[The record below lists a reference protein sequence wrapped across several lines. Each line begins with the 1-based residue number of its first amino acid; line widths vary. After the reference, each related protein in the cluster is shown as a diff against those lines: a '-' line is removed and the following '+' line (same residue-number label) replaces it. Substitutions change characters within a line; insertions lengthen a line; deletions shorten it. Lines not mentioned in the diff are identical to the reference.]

1 MVKQYKQKKA
11 VSFARILA
19 PAERSFGEQAKKVTQ
34 NSQKCYSKLLTTLFK
49 NATIWLQKTKKELK
63 MSIKLSAEV
72 QKRNISVKSFEG
84 KMFSPY
90 QAQKAGILTIGYYP
104 VDVEIQKNKRDLIL
118 LNFDKFTSEQKSI
131 ACKILINIERNINF
145 ICSMIN
151 QQNLER
157 A

>member
-1 MVKQYKQKKA
+1 
-11 VSFARILA
+11 
-19 PAERSFGEQAKKVTQ
+19 
-34 NSQKCYSKLLTTLFK
+34 
-49 NATIWLQKTKKELK
+49 
-63 MSIKLSAEV
+63 MSI
-72 QKRNISVKSFEG
+72 
-84 KMFSPY
+84 MFSPY

-131 ACKILINIERNINF
+131 ACKMLITIERNINF

>member
-1 MVKQYKQKKA
+1 
-11 VSFARILA
+11 
-19 PAERSFGEQAKKVTQ
+19 
-34 NSQKCYSKLLTTLFK
+34 
-49 NATIWLQKTKKELK
+49 
-63 MSIKLSAEV
+63 
-72 QKRNISVKSFEG
+72 
-84 KMFSPY
+84 MFSPY
-90 QAQKAGILTIGYYP
+90 QAQKAGILTISYYP

-118 LNFDKFTSEQKSI
+118 LNFDKFTPEQKSI

>member
-1 MVKQYKQKKA
+1 
-11 VSFARILA
+11 
-19 PAERSFGEQAKKVTQ
+19 
-34 NSQKCYSKLLTTLFK
+34 
-49 NATIWLQKTKKELK
+49 
-63 MSIKLSAEV
+63 
-72 QKRNISVKSFEG
+72 
-84 KMFSPY
+84 MFSPY
-90 QAQKAGILTIGYYP
+90 QAQKAGILTISYYP

-118 LNFDKFTSEQKSI
+118 LNFDKFTPEQKSV

>member
-1 MVKQYKQKKA
+1 
-11 VSFARILA
+11 
-19 PAERSFGEQAKKVTQ
+19 
-34 NSQKCYSKLLTTLFK
+34 
-49 NATIWLQKTKKELK
+49 
-63 MSIKLSAEV
+63 MSI
-72 QKRNISVKSFEG
+72 
-84 KMFSPY
+84 MFSPY

-104 VDVEIQKNKRDLIL
+104 IDVEIQKNKQDLIL

-131 ACKILINIERNINF
+131 ACKMLITIERNINF

>member
-1 MVKQYKQKKA
+1 
-11 VSFARILA
+11 
-19 PAERSFGEQAKKVTQ
+19 
-34 NSQKCYSKLLTTLFK
+34 
-49 NATIWLQKTKKELK
+49 
-63 MSIKLSAEV
+63 MSI
-72 QKRNISVKSFEG
+72 
-84 KMFSPY
+84 MFSPY

-104 VDVEIQKNKRDLIL
+104 IDVEIQKNKRDLIL

-131 ACKILINIERNINF
+131 ACKMLLTIERNINF